1 MTSSATNTRS
11 SSSSTEACHR
21 GMAWRAE
28 HVERDPPVWFTRLHA
43 FANAHIGAL
52 LDRQTAPRIALV
64 GKSMGALAAP

>member
-1 MTSSATNTRS
+1 
-11 SSSSTEACHR
+11 
-21 GMAWRAE
+21 MAWRAE